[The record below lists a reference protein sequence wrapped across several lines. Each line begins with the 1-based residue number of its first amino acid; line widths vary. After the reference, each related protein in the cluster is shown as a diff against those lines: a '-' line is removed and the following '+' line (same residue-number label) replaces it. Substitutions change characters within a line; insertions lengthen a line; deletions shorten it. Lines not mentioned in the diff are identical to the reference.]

1 MHPYYKHTN
10 TFHFEHDICWV
21 TGMKDIYHAGIID
34 KAHIVDKQ
42 LAGEAQYDQHNQIKL
57 NSILHKLFD
66 KRLIWFV
73 GGTLHTVLTPAEQ
86 KEVGIQPGAKLVDE
100 CLPDRTKYFE
110 QRLNDANEYHMATN
124 HKASIRKTFQELA
137 LKQGWV

>member
-42 LAGEAQYDQHNQIKL
+42 LAGKAQYDQHNQIK
-57 NSILHKLFD
+57 
-66 KRLIWFV
+66 
-73 GGTLHTVLTPAEQ
+73 
-86 KEVGIQPGAKLVDE
+86 
-100 CLPDRTKYFE
+100 
-110 QRLNDANEYHMATN
+110 
-124 HKASIRKTFQELA
+124 
-137 LKQGWV
+137 

>member
-42 LAGEAQYDQHNQIKL
+42 LAGKAQYDQHNQIKL
-57 NSILHKLFD
+57 NTILH
-66 KRLIWFV
+66 I
-73 GGTLHTVLTPAEQ
+73 
-86 KEVGIQPGAKLVDE
+86 DE
-100 CLPDRTKYFE
+100 CLVDRTKYFE
-110 QRLNDANEYHMATN
+110 QRLNDANEYHMATT
-124 HKASIRKTFQELA
+124 HKASVRKTFRELA
-137 LKQGWV
+137 LRQGWV